1 MSKHLKRL
9 NAPRTLRIHRKEETW
24 TVRTSSGPHPLEG
37 SIPLGLLVRDYLKLV
52 DNLREAKRII
62 SNGEVL
68 VDGIKRKSHKFP
80 CGLMDVISIPKIK
93 KDFRILFDK
102 RGKLTLVP
110 TASKDATWKLC
121 RIENKT
127 IVKGKQIQLNLHDG
141 MNKIVKKDEYKTGD
155 VLKITFKD
163 KNISD
168 TYKYEKGAVSLIIGG
183 SHIGEVANIQDVEI
197 IPTSKPNLAKMKGT
211 TDFSTIQEYVFPIGK
226 TKPVIELPEV
236 KYNE

>member
-9 NAPRTLRIHRKEETW
+9 NAPRTLRLHRKEETW
-24 TVRTSSGPHPLEG
+24 TIRSSPGPHPLEK
-37 SIPLGLLVRDYLKLV
+37 SIPLGLIIRDYLNLV
-52 DNLREAKRII
+52 DNLREAKKIVTD
-62 SNGEVL
+62 GEIL
-68 VDGIKRKSHKFP
+68 VDGVKRKSHKFP

-93 KDFRILFDK
+93 KDYRILFDR

-110 TASKDATWKLC
+110 TSSKDAYWKLC

-141 MNKIVKKDEYKTGD
+141 RNQIVKKDEYKTGD

-163 KNISD
+163 KKISD
-168 TYKYEKGAVSLIIGG
+168 TYKFEKGAVSIIIGG
-183 SHIGEVANIQDVEI
+183 SHIGEVANIEDVEI
-197 IPTSKPNLAKMKGT
+197 IPSSKPNLTKMKGK

-236 KYNE
+236 KIQ